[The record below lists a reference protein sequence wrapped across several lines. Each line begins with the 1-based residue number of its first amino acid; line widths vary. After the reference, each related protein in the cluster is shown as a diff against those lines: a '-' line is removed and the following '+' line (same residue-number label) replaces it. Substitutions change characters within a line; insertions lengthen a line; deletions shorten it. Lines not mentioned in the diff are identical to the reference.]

1 MTPGT
6 SYFDVFELPRK
17 LRLDT
22 GALQAKFYEL
32 SRRHHP
38 DFQHAASPEVQAQA
52 LAQSALVNTAYRTL
66 RDPIVRAEYLVRLE
80 EGRETREGS
89 AGKPQAPPELL
100 EEMFEIQEMLEDCKA
115 GGLDEEGRTRLVA
128 QRESLVERRRQEEE
142 RLSGALAAEWDAAAP
157 GDHPRV
163 VALIKAA
170 LARRAYFRTV
180 IDDLAAALDSGPG
193 VSPDPSKESDV
204 SHHRH

>member
-6 SYFDVFELPRK
+6 SYFDVFGLPRR
-17 LRLDT
+17 LRLDV

-38 DFQHAASPEVQAQA
+38 DFQLAASSEVQAQA

-66 RDPIVRAEYLVRLE
+66 RDPIARVEYLVRLE

-89 AGKPQAPPELL
+89 AVKPQAPPELL
-100 EEMFEIQEMLEDCKA
+100 EEMFEMQEMLEDAKA
-115 GGLDEEGRTRLVA
+115 GGLDADGRTRLVA
-128 QRESLVERRRQEEE
+128 ERESLVERRRQEEE
-142 RLSGALAAEWDAAAP
+142 RLTGALAAEWDAAAP
-157 GDHPRV
+157 GDHPRL
-163 VALIKAA
+163 VALFKEA

-180 IDDLAAALDSGPG
+180 IDDLAAALDPGPDG
-193 VSPDPSKESDV
+193 PPDSSEERDV